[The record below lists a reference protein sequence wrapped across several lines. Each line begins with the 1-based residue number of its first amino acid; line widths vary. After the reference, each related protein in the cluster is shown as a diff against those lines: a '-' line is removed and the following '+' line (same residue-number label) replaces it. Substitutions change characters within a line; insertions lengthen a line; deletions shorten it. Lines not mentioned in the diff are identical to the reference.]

1 MQRYPVI
8 VGPTAGGKTSLAIA
22 LARLYHAEGQPAEIV
37 TADAF
42 QIYRGMDIGTAKPTP
57 EEQGGI
63 PHHLIDIVDPIER
76 FTVHD
81 WLTLAEPMITA
92 MRARE
97 IVPIVVGGTNLY
109 IKSFL
114 DGMFSA
120 PEPTP
125 EIRGRVREMAQDDR
139 RRLLEE
145 ADPKACER
153 IHPSDQRRTARALE
167 VYLQTGTPISEL
179 QRQWE
184 AEQTHRPEAVLV
196 GLDWDADAIKSRA
209 NRRVKIMVEQGLVDE
224 VRGLWE
230 GCLLGDQAVQAIG
243 YKQLIAHF
251 ERRCSLDDAIERVKI
266 ETRRLAKNQRTWLR
280 RLRPRSGSVWIKAD
294 MRDAGDLAREALNHM
309 QDGLSDEN

>member
-1 MQRYPVI
+1 MLRYPVI

-22 LARLYHAEGQPAEIV
+22 LARLYHDRGQHAEIV

-42 QIYRGMDIGTAKPTP
+42 QIYRGMDIGTAKPSTD
-57 EEQGGI
+57 EQAGI
-63 PHHLIDIVDPIER
+63 PHHLIDIVDPVER

-81 WLTLAEPMITA
+81 WMTLAEPMITA
-92 MRARE
+92 MRAQE

-120 PEPTP
+120 PEPSD
-125 EIRGRVREMAQDDR
+125 EIRRRVRAMDQDER
-139 RRLLEE
+139 RRLLQE

-153 IHPSDQRRTARALE
+153 IHASDQRRTARALE
-167 VYLQTGTPISEL
+167 VFLQTGTPITDL
-179 QRQWE
+179 QRQWDQNSSE
-184 AEQTHRPEAVLV
+184 GTPRAEAVLI

-209 NRRVKIMVEQGLVDE
+209 NRRVKIMIEQGLVEE
-224 VRGLWE
+224 VRQLWAQD
-230 GCLLGDQAVQAIG
+230 LLGDQASQAIG
-243 YKQLIAHF
+243 YKQLITHF

-280 RLRPRSGSVWIKAD
+280 RLRPREGSLWMPAEA
-294 MRDAGDLAREALNHM
+294 RSAEDLAEEAADHL
-309 QDGLSDEN
+309 E